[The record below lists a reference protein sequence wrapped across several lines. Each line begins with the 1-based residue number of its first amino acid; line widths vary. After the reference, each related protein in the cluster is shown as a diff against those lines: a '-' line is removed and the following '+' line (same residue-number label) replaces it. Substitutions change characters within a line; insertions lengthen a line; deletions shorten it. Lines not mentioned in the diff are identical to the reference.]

1 MKITIREYI
10 EQKFSAFGTLSD
22 ADVLDFSLHT
32 GLSPDDEAREDN
44 MQDIELGMIHLI
56 PTIIARTPKSVNE
69 SGFSISWDTD
79 GLRQYYLYLCG
90 KNDVTPE
97 VVSGLGIISSYDDY

>member
-1 MKITIREYI
+1 MTIREYI
-10 EQKFSAFGTLSD
+10 GQKFSAFGTLTD
-22 ADVLDFSLHT
+22 ADVLDFSLQT
-32 GLSPDDEAREDN
+32 GLSPDDEAGEDN
-44 MQDIELGMIHLI
+44 QAEIERGMIHLI
-56 PTIIARTPKSVNE
+56 PSIIARTPQSVNE

-97 VVSGLGIISSYDDY
+97 VVSGLGIISSYNDY